1 MRKLLFLWVA
11 LLGVS
16 AAAGAQSFTPEQIQA
31 LKNLAPGNGQLLTKN
46 ELKKITQQIQQ
57 QEEKASA
64 RQAVS
69 LVPLGNY
76 SYKMQMFSAG
86 GYTAKNVL
94 AWLPSFIARLPQNR
108 QALFERASQILAQ
121 QQVPHAPRQ
130 PAALTQQ
137 EAFARWTA
145 FLDSAHP
152 TELNAGKG
160 NPFAWPEMQN
170 ARVILIGEDH
180 TMHYP
185 TEQLVEY
192 MIAYNKSAPADKR
205 ITHLF
210 VEFAYQANIAMEFI
224 RAHMGE
230 LPEKE
235 LLKQAVQYARQQ
247 LKNKYI
253 AASLREEV
261 RWLRLGYR
269 LLQENMD
276 VVFYA
281 YDIPSSAI
289 EKRNAAAM
297 AFLQAGYQQPGTK
310 MVVIG
315 GALHMLRENLNTPL
329 LGDSEINA
337 QNSLAH
343 TPGIAPQDIVSIL
356 AVGGAMWKDDLAR
369 YSGNNAIDLYH
380 LLLYKFQQQRQ
391 NLAFKT
397 PAKKFGFDYYFYFD
411 STKKPQ
417 VTDANN
423 W

>member
-1 MRKLLFLWVA
+1 M
-11 LLGVS
+11 
-16 AAAGAQSFTPEQIQA
+16 
-31 LKNLAPGNGQLLTKN
+31 
-46 ELKKITQQIQQ
+46 
-57 QEEKASA
+57 
-64 RQAVS
+64 
-69 LVPLGNY
+69 
-76 SYKMQMFSAG
+76 
-86 GYTAKNVL
+86 
-94 AWLPSFIARLPQNR
+94 
-108 QALFERASQILAQ
+108 
-121 QQVPHAPRQ
+121 
-130 PAALTQQ
+130 
-137 EAFARWTA
+137 
-145 FLDSAHP
+145 
-152 TELNAGKG
+152 LNAKEG
-160 NPFAWPEMQN
+160 NPFSLPDLQK

-185 TEQLVEY
+185 AEQLVEY
-192 MIAYNKSAPADKR
+192 LIAYNKSAPQSQH

-210 VEFAYQANIAMEFI
+210 VEFAYQANVAMEFI

-235 LLKQAVQYARQQ
+235 LLKQAVQYASQQ

-261 RWLRLGYR
+261 RWPRLGYR

-281 YDIPSSAI
+281 YDIPSSSI
-289 EKRNAAAM
+289 EQRNAAAM

-315 GALHMLRENLNTPL
+315 GALHILRENLNTPL
-329 LGDSEINA
+329 FGDSEINA

-356 AVGGAMWKDDLAR
+356 AVGGAMWKDDLSL
-369 YSGNNAIDLYH
+369 YSGNNTVDLYH
-380 LLLYKFQQQRQ
+380 LLLYEFQQQRQ

>member
-1 MRKLLFLWVA
+1 MKQIALFVA
-11 LLGVS
+11 VFIFTICGLANAQTVS
-16 AAAGAQSFTPEQIQA
+16 PEQ
-31 LKNLAPGNGQLLTKN
+31 
-46 ELKKITQQIQQ
+46 LKKFKDRLPAGFLSLDKELLHQFAQQSKK
-57 QEEKASA
+57 EPAS
-64 RQAVS
+64 QG
-69 LVPLGNY
+69 VPLNNTQGY
-76 SYKMQMFSAG
+76 SYKTQIFFG
-86 GYTAKNVL
+86 KNYTVQDVL
-94 AWLPSFIARLPQNR
+94 SWLPAFISQLPPAQQPLFQRAR
-108 QALFERASQILAQ
+108 EILAQ
-121 QQVPHAPRQ
+121 HTVPHAPRQ
-130 PAALTQQ
+130 PAELTQT
-137 EAFARWTA
+137 AVFAQWTQ
-145 FLDSAHP
+145 FLKSAKPHV
-152 TELNAGKG
+152 LNAKEG
-160 NPFAWPEMQN
+160 NPFSLPDLQK

-185 TEQLVEY
+185 AEQLVEY
-192 MIAYNKSAPADKR
+192 LIAYNKSAPQSQR

-356 AVGGAMWKDDLAR
+356 TVGGAMWKDDLAR

>member
-137 EAFARWTA
+137 EAFAHWTA

-210 VEFAYQANIAMEFI
+210 VEFAYQANVAMEFI
-224 RAHMGE
+224 RAHIRE

-235 LLKQAVQYARQQ
+235 LLKQAVQYARKQ
-247 LKNKYI
+247 LKGKYI
-253 AASLREEV
+253 PATLREEV

-269 LLQENMD
+269 LLQENTD

-281 YDIPSSAI
+281 YDIPSPSI
-289 EKRNAAAM
+289 KKRNAAAM
-297 AFLQAGYQQPGTK
+297 AFLQAGYEQPGTK
-310 MVVIG
+310 MVFIG
-315 GALHMLRENLNTPL
+315 GALHVLRENLNTPL
-329 LGDSEINA
+329 LGDRAINA
-337 QNSLAH
+337 QNSLAN
-343 TPGIAPQDIVSIL
+343 TPGIAPEDIVSII
-356 AVGGAMWKDDLAR
+356 AVGGTPWANDNQL
-369 YSGNNAIDLYH
+369 YGGSQVFDLYH
-380 LLLYKFQQQRQ
+380 ILLVQYKDKHQ

-397 PAKKFGFDYYFYFD
+397 PAKQFGFDYYFYFD
-411 STKKPQ
+411 TAKKPV
-417 VTDANN
+417 VTDANS

>member
-31 LKNLAPGNGQLLTKN
+31 LKNLAPGNGQLLTKS

-137 EAFARWTA
+137 EAFDRWTA

-160 NPFAWPEMQN
+160 NPFA
-170 ARVILIGEDH
+170 
-180 TMHYP
+180 
-185 TEQLVEY
+185 
-192 MIAYNKSAPADKR
+192 
-205 ITHLF
+205 
-210 VEFAYQANIAMEFI
+210 
-224 RAHMGE
+224 
-230 LPEKE
+230 
-235 LLKQAVQYARQQ
+235 
-247 LKNKYI
+247 
-253 AASLREEV
+253 
-261 RWLRLGYR
+261 
-269 LLQENMD
+269 
-276 VVFYA
+276 
-281 YDIPSSAI
+281 
-289 EKRNAAAM
+289 
-297 AFLQAGYQQPGTK
+297 
-310 MVVIG
+310 
-315 GALHMLRENLNTPL
+315 
-329 LGDSEINA
+329 
-337 QNSLAH
+337 
-343 TPGIAPQDIVSIL
+343 
-356 AVGGAMWKDDLAR
+356 
-369 YSGNNAIDLYH
+369 
-380 LLLYKFQQQRQ
+380 
-391 NLAFKT
+391 
-397 PAKKFGFDYYFYFD
+397 
-411 STKKPQ
+411 
-417 VTDANN
+417 
-423 W
+423 

>member
-1 MRKLLFLWVA
+1 ML
-11 LLGVS
+11 S
-16 AAAGAQSFTPEQIQA
+16 
-31 LKNLAPGNGQLLTKN
+31 
-46 ELKKITQQIQQ
+46 
-57 QEEKASA
+57 
-64 RQAVS
+64 
-69 LVPLGNY
+69 
-76 SYKMQMFSAG
+76 
-86 GYTAKNVL
+86 
-94 AWLPSFIARLPQNR
+94 WLPSFISQLPPAQQPLFQRAR
-108 QALFERASQILAQ
+108 EILAQ
-121 QQVPHAPRQ
+121 HTVPNAPRQ
-130 PAALTQQ
+130 PAELTQT
-137 EAFARWTA
+137 AVFAQWTQ
-145 FLDSAHP
+145 FLKSAKPHV
-152 TELNAGKG
+152 LNAKEG
-160 NPFAWPEMQN
+160 NPFSLPDLQK

-185 TEQLVEY
+185 AEQLVEY
-192 MIAYNKSAPADKR
+192 LIAYNKSAPQSQR

>member
-1 MRKLLFLWVA
+1 M
-11 LLGVS
+11 
-16 AAAGAQSFTPEQIQA
+16 AAGFYFPASSRPTA
-31 LKNLAPGNGQLLTKN
+31 TVLTRPGN
-46 ELKKITQQIQQ
+46 
-57 QEEKASA
+57 
-64 RQAVS
+64 
-69 LVPLGNY
+69 LG
-76 SYKMQMFSAG
+76 
-86 GYTAKNVL
+86 TAH
-94 AWLPSFIARLPQNR
+94 PSPR
-108 QALFERASQILAQ
+108 
-121 QQVPHAPRQ
+121 PRQ
-130 PAALTQQ
+130 PAELAQT
-137 EAFARWTA
+137 EAFAQWNR
-145 FLDSAHP
+145 FLKSAKPHV
-152 TELNAGKG
+152 LNAKEG
-160 NPFAWPEMQN
+160 NPFSLPDLQK

-185 TEQLVEY
+185 AEQLVEY
-192 MIAYNKSAPADKR
+192 LIAYNKSAPQSQR

-210 VEFAYQANIAMEFI
+210 VEFAYQTNVAMEFI

-269 LLQENMD
+269 LLQGNMD

-281 YDIPSSAI
+281 YDIPSSSI
-289 EKRNAAAM
+289 EQRNAAAM

-315 GALHMLRENLNTPL
+315 GALHILRENLNTPL
-329 LGDSEINA
+329 FGDSEINA

-356 AVGGAMWKDDLAR
+356 AVGGAMWKDDLSL
-369 YSGNNAIDLYH
+369 YSGNNTVDLYH
-380 LLLYKFQQQRQ
+380 LLLYEFQQQRQ